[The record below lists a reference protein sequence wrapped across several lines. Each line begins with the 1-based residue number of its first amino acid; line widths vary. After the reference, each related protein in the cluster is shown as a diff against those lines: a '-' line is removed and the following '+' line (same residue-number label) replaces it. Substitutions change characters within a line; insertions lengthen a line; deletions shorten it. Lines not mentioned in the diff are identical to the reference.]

1 MAYSV
6 DDQVEP
12 DTIAGLL
19 QRDGAKQGIPFIIPF
34 LVALMAMPIAL
45 SFVYVLGRRV
55 MITEEPF
62 GRASLVGGI
71 VVVECL
77 RQAWMYRKRS
87 LQNRIGNGSN

>member
-1 MAYSV
+1 MAYCV

-12 DTIAGLL
+12 DTIVGLL
-19 QRDGAKQGIPFIIPF
+19 QRDGAKRGPPFIIPF
-34 LVALMAMPIAL
+34 LVALMALPIAL

-62 GRASLVGGI
+62 GRASLVLSI

-77 RQAWMYRKRS
+77 RQVWMYRKRS
-87 LQNRIGNGSN
+87 LQNRIANGSN